1 MSARNKKTLKVRL
14 PGRSL
19 LCDELEERLCGFL
32 RQALAIE
39 VACDLTPIGRRTYY
53 DWKERG
59 EKEEQSGKPG
69 RYAQFNE
76 AVRRAEA
83 EAIAELTGQVRKS
96 NPQWLLERR
105 WPAMFGQKVKAELS
119 GPDGE
124 AISMKIKPVQVI
136 IRDAGTSPERSWE
149 IVDHA
154 DID

>member
-1 MSARNKKTLKVRL
+1 MKVRNKKILKVRL
-14 PGRSL
+14 LGRSL

-53 DWKERG
+53 DWKKRG
-59 EKEEQSGKPG
+59 EKEEESGKPG

-83 EAIAELTGQVRKS
+83 EAIARLSAQVRKS

-105 WPAMFGQKVKAELS
+105 WPALYGQKVKTEIS
-119 GPDGE
+119 GPDG
-124 AISMKIKPVQVI
+124 KPVQTQSDVTMNI
-136 IRDAGTSPERSWE
+136 FCSGSLPELPVEEWRGNGS
-149 IVDHA
+149 HN
-154 DID
+154 